1 MQDPMEQI
9 YYMIAIGK
17 YFIVQKK
24 QRCAL
29 LKPF

>member
-17 YFIVQKK
+17 YFIYAKETEMCIIK
-24 QRCAL
+24 TL
-29 LKPF
+29 